1 MPEYIPPRL
10 KIFDSDDSRKKAT
23 DKAPKLH
30 ERTVARNLGGRVR
43 PASGALPGAKGD
55 VSGVRVGEWETLVEC
70 KRTTNKSLSVKAEW
84 LVKITAEA
92 GTRIPIL
99 SIEFDESVIFSADK
113 RFHLGIGGIG
123 RTENRWVCMPES
135 VFLLLQA
142 AMGEKNGQDVGAT
155 NEKIDGDGGD
165 DSP

>member
-1 MPEYIPPRL
+1 MAEYTPPRL
-10 KIFDSDDSRKKAT
+10 KIFDSDDSRKEAT
-23 DKAPKLH
+23 DRAPKLH
-30 ERTVARNLGGRVR
+30 ERAVARNLGGRVR

-92 GTRIPIL
+92 GTRIPLL
-99 SIEFDESVIFSADK
+99 SIEFDESVISSADK

-135 VFLLLQA
+135 VFSLLQSLL
-142 AMGEKNGQDVGAT
+142 GEQYGENVETTKDR
-155 NEKIDGDGGD
+155 KHGDG
-165 DSP
+165 

>member
-1 MPEYIPPRL
+1 MADYTPPRL

-30 ERTVARNLGGRVR
+30 ERTVARSLGGRVR

-84 LVKITAEA
+84 LAKITAEA
-92 GTRIPIL
+92 GTRIPLL
-99 SIEFDESVIFSADK
+99 SIEFDESVIFSAE
-113 RFHLGIGGIG
+113 RRLQAGTG

-135 VFLLLQA
+135 VFSLLQSLL
-142 AMGEKNGQDVGAT
+142 GEQYGEDVETTKSG
-155 NEKIDGDGGD
+155 KRGDG
-165 DSP
+165 